1 VCVTADSKFLIF
13 RIWILHVILP
23 IFLSSRLKKKKGKE
37 KPEVQRLVSLWQR
50 WNLTQGFW
58 SAVIYSLLLVPKA
71 WELTTPQDDR
81 V

>member
-1 VCVTADSKFLIF
+1 MDTPCYSSYF
-13 RIWILHVILP
+13 P
-23 IFLSSRLKKKKGKE
+23 IFQIKKKKKGKE